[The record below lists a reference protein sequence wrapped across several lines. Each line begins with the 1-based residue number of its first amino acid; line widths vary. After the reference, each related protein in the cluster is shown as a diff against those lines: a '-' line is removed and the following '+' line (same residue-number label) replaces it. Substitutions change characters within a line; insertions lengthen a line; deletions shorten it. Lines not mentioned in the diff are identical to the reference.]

1 MFKEIIKICLNPFIL
16 IYFKIKLN
24 HFIHINKNFN
34 RFLVLDIDNTLAN
47 TWKYLKTKNKK
58 KISYSEIPLLVK
70 TIEHIKKKYSN
81 LPIVYISHRNILN
94 YYETDIWIQKNI
106 INKNNFLILVSKP
119 GDKLFYLNS
128 ILQTHRVIY
137 YDDLSYNHENG
148 KVLFYEKMIEEI
160 KKMDIVYYDY
170 DFIKKLNS

>member
-1 MFKEIIKICLNPFIL
+1 
-16 IYFKIKLN
+16 
-24 HFIHINKNFN
+24 
-34 RFLVLDIDNTLAN
+34 
-47 TWKYLKTKNKK
+47 
-58 KISYSEIPLLVK
+58 
-70 TIEHIKKKYSN
+70 
-81 LPIVYISHRNILN
+81 
-94 YYETDIWIQKNI
+94 
-106 INKNNFLILVSKP
+106 VSKP